1 MQISILAIGRM
12 KSGPDLS
19 LLERYMDRTNKSGK
33 SLHLS
38 GPDLREFSESRAAT
52 TDLRK
57 QEEAIQLL
65 SATTPDTYLVALDE
79 HGRDVSSMQFADI
92 IRDLRDDGTRHLAV
106 AIGGP
111 DGHGK
116 DLLQKANK
124 TIRLGS
130 MTWPHQLVRILLAEQ
145 IYRATTIL
153 SGHPYHRA

>member
-12 KSGPDLS
+12 KSGPDLA
-19 LLERYMDRTNKSGK
+19 LFERYMDRASKSGK

-52 TDLRK
+52 TNLRK
-57 QEEAIQLL
+57 QDEANLL
-65 SATTPDTYLVALDE
+65 ISATSPDTFLIALDE
-79 HGRDVSSMQFADI
+79 HGRDISSVQFSET
-92 IRDLRDDGTRHLAV
+92 IRNIRDDGTRHLAI

-116 DLLQKANK
+116 DLLKKANK
-124 TIRLGS
+124 TIRFGA

>member
-12 KSGPDLS
+12 KSGPDLA
-19 LLERYMDRTNKSGK
+19 LFERYMDRASKSGK

-57 QEEAIQLL
+57 KDEAGQLL
-65 SATTPDTYLVALDE
+65 SAASPDTYLIALDE
-79 HGRDVSSMQFADI
+79 HGRDVSSVQFAEI
-92 IRDLRDDGTRHLAV
+92 IRNLRDDGTRHLAI

-124 TIRLGS
+124 TIRFGA